1 MVADSAMDR
10 RKRKN
15 DRPTIQPSDKVR
27 KCLFG
32 KATKDEK
39 DEELKTVEQ
48 ENLSNLQEMK
58 VKYGYD
64 FYEDKRSEHENTQ
77 YTVVKVTEV
86 SYEND
91 VNEDKP
97 SAPDGRDKERTTD
110 PTTTPNRKCLNETHS
125 DSKLSNINSVNST
138 LNKTDPNGERSSSCE
153 PDKALVAPNG
163 QSYTPKQS

>member
-1 MVADSAMDR
+1 MVVNSAMDR

-15 DRPTIQPSDKVR
+15 DRPSTEPSDKVR

-48 ENLSNLQEMK
+48 ENLSNLEKMK

-64 FYEDKRSEHENTQ
+64 FAEDKRLELENTQ

-86 SYEND
+86 SCEQD
-91 VNEDKP
+91 LNEDRP
-97 SAPDGRDKERTTD
+97 SAPDGRDKKRTTD
-110 PTTTPNRKCLNETHS
+110 PTTTPKRKCLNETHS
-125 DSKLSNINSVNST
+125 DSKLSDINSVSST
-138 LNKTDPNGERSSSCE
+138 LKTPDPNGERICTCE
-153 PDKALVAPNG
+153 PDKAVVQSNG